1 MNKTIEE
8 YITKNYYNLL
18 TIAKRICKTNT
29 DIHQELLHEVI
40 LQLYDKE
47 RINLKSYDDNSIK
60 YYITAVMRINY
71 YSKTSPF
78 YYKIRRERILMN
90 VDLSTCYDLSTEQ
103 ESFESEEL
111 FELLEQNYSELDW
124 FRKSLMD
131 MYLTL
136 NRSMAA
142 VSRKTTIPIQ
152 SISRYIKEAREQ
164 VKTNVINKLNK

>member
-40 LQLYDKE
+40 LQLYDKD

-90 VDLSTCYDLSTEQ
+90 VDLSTCYDLSAEQ

-152 SISRYIKEAREQ
+152 SISRYIKEARNQ
-164 VKTNVINKLNK
+164 VKTNIINKLNQ

>member
-1 MNKTIEE
+1 MNKIVEV

-18 TIAKRICKTNT
+18 AIAKRICKTNT

-40 LQLYDKE
+40 LQLYDKD
-47 RINLKSYDDNSIK
+47 RIKLKSYDDNSIK

-78 YYKIRRERILMN
+78 YYKIRRERVLMN
-90 VDLSTCYDLSTEQ
+90 VDISTCYDLSSEQ
-103 ESFESEEL
+103 ESFETEEL
-111 FELLEQNYSELDW
+111 YELLEQNYSELDW

-131 MYLTL
+131 MWLTM
-136 NRSMAA
+136 NTSMAA

-164 VKTNVINKLNK
+164 VKTNVINKLNQ

>member
-40 LQLYDKE
+40 LQLYDKD

-60 YYITAVMRINY
+60 YYITTVMRINY

-90 VDLSTCYDLSTEQ
+90 VDLSTCYDLSAEQ

-164 VKTNVINKLNK
+164 VKTNVINKLNQ

>member
-40 LQLYDKE
+40 LQLYDKD

-90 VDLSTCYDLSTEQ
+90 VDLSTCYDLSAEQ

-164 VKTNVINKLNK
+164 VKTNIINKLNQ

>member
-40 LQLYDKE
+40 LQLYDKD

-90 VDLSTCYDLSTEQ
+90 VDLSTCYDLSAEQ

-152 SISRYIKEAREQ
+152 SISRYIKEAREK
-164 VKTNVINKLNK
+164 VKTNVINKLNQ

>member
-90 VDLSTCYDLSTEQ
+90 VDLSTCYDLPSEQ

>member
-40 LQLYDKE
+40 LQLYDKD

-90 VDLSTCYDLSTEQ
+90 VDLSTCYDLSAEQ

-164 VKTNVINKLNK
+164 VKTNVINKLNQ

>member
-78 YYKIRRERILMN
+78 YYKIRRERIIMS
-90 VDLSTCYDLSTEQ
+90 VDLSTCYDLSAEQ
-103 ESFESEEL
+103 ESFETEEL

-131 MYLTL
+131 MYLVA

-164 VKTNVINKLNK
+164 VKTNIINKLNQ